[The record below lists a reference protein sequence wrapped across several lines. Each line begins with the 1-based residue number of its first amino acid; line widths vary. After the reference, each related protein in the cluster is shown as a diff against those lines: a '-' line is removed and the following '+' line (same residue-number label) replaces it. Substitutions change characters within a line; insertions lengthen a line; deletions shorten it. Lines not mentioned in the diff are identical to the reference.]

1 MAGIGF
7 ELKKMFAKR
16 GLLSIIKAYGYAG
29 IVCTGPM
36 ILGIILLLGIRF
48 LAQFFGATETE
59 TEFFNAL
66 VQYSMLFSLII
77 TNVFEIATP
86 FFQPFFRDETLR
98 FL

>member
-48 LAQFFGATETE
+48 LAQLAGASETDIE
-59 TEFFNAL
+59 IFNVM

-77 TNVFEIATP
+77 TNTFSVVATRYLP
-86 FFQPFFRDETLR
+86 
-98 FL
+98 